1 MTTLVD
7 WLEGVGTT
15 SDGAGA
21 HGLRLLDRRESA
33 SFRSWGQLVAEARR
47 VAVGLRAE
55 GVIAGD
61 RVALIHPTGWEFLH
75 AFFGCVLAGAVPTPL
90 YPPVRLARLDEYSLR
105 TAAMLE
111 ASGATLV
118 VADPRV
124 RRILGPALE
133 RARPRLGCRIASELE
148 VEGSSTPFSAP
159 DPEDLALV
167 QFSSG
172 TTVDPK
178 PVALSHRAIVAQVE
192 TLSHAW
198 PEDGTEHSG
207 VAWLPLYHD
216 MGLIGCLLSALQRGA
231 TLTLIPPEVFVAY
244 PAIWLRAIS
253 RYRATISPA
262 PNFAYALAAE
272 RVTDDQLEGVDLSCW
287 RIALD
292 GAESVAPDV
301 LRAFC
306 RRFAPFGFRPEALTP
321 VYGLSEASLAVTFS
335 PLSTPFRTE
344 RFARPELSEEG
355 RAVVDPDGLE
365 IVSVGSPLAGF
376 SVEIRDELNL
386 PVEPGTVGAVWVAGP
401 SLMSEYLGRPE
412 ATRRALQGGWLDTGD
427 AGFLHDDE
435 LFLTGRRKDLLILNG
450 RNHPP
455 EEVEQAVSALP
466 GVRTGCVVARSELE
480 EGASGEKLWL
490 FVERARSS
498 AKSLDRDTTLGTDD
512 EALRQSCR
520 QASLRAIGISPHAV
534 ELLAPGALPRTSSGK
549 LRRAETWRRY
559 RAGELSAPPSPG
571 VVGLTRRIV
580 ASEWKRRRFERVRH
594 RDRDDD
600 A

>member
-1 MTTLVD
+1 VTTLVD
-7 WLEGVGTT
+7 WLAGVGAA
-15 SDGAGA
+15 SDGPEANGI
-21 HGLRLLDRRESA
+21 RLLDRREDATFS
-33 SFRSWGQLVAEARR
+33 SWGHLLEEGLR
-47 VAVGLRAE
+47 VAAGLRAE
-55 GVIAGD
+55 GVVVGD
-61 RVALIHPTGWEFLH
+61 RVALVHPTGWEFLH

-111 ASGATLV
+111 ACGAVLV

-133 RARPRLGCRIASELE
+133 RARPRLGCRTTRELE
-148 VEGSSTPFSAP
+148 AGEFGAGLHSP

-192 TLSHAW
+192 TLSQAW
-198 PEDGTEHSG
+198 PEDGTVHSG
-207 VAWLPLYHD
+207 VSWLPLYHD

-253 RYRATISPA
+253 RFRATISPA
-262 PNFAYALAAE
+262 PNFAYALATE
-272 RVTDDQLEGVDLSCW
+272 RVTENQLEGVDLSCW
-287 RIALD
+287 RVALN
-292 GAESVAPDV
+292 GAESVVPEV
-301 LRAFC
+301 LRSFC

-335 PLSTPFRTE
+335 PLSEPFRTE
-344 RFARPELSEEG
+344 RFGRRELSEEG
-355 RAVVDPDGLE
+355 RAVVDAGGLE
-365 IVSVGSPLAGF
+365 IVSVGSPLPGF
-376 SVEIRDELNL
+376 SVEIRDDLNQ
-386 PVEPGTVGAVWVAGP
+386 PVEVGVVGAVWVTGP
-401 SLMSEYLGRPE
+401 SLMTEYLGRPE
-412 ATRRALQGGWLDTGD
+412 ATRQALRDGWLDTGD
-427 AGFLHDDE
+427 TGFLHQRE

-455 EEVEQAVSALP
+455 EEVEQAVSVLP

-480 EGASGEKLWL
+480 EGAPGERFWL
-490 FVERARSS
+490 FVERARSLT
-498 AKSLDRDTTLGTDD
+498 KEPVLDD
-512 EALRQSCR
+512 ESLVQSCR
-520 QASLRAIGISPHAV
+520 QAALRVIGVAPHAV
-534 ELLAPGALPRTSSGK
+534 VLLVPGALPRTSSGK

-559 RAGELSAPPSPG
+559 LEGELIAPAPPG
-571 VVGLTRRIV
+571 IVGLTRRIV
-580 ASEWKRRRFERVRH
+580 ASEWKRRRFER
-594 RDRDDD
+594 DRLGDGERESD